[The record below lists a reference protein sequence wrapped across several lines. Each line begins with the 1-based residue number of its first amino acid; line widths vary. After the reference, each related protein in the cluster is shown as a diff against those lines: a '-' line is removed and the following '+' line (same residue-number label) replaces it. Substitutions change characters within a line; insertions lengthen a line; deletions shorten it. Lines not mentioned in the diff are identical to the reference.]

1 MTDSKAIFEEIVDEL
16 IITEHASRSQMM
28 GHPTLMANQY
38 MFVCLVSE
46 GMMFRLKQGSDIHT
60 RALSLE
66 GAHLFDP
73 SHTGRGMKEWVV
85 LPSQHAETWRAFAR
99 EALNY
104 VRSLPPKKP
113 RKKKGK
119 E

>member
-1 MTDSKAIFEEIVDEL
+1 MTHPLFEEIVDEL
-16 IITEHASRSQMM
+16 IITEHATRSQMM

-38 MFVCLVSE
+38 MFVCFIE
-46 GMMFRLKQGSDIHT
+46 NGMMFRLQAGSDVHA
-60 RALSLE
+60 RAMALA

-73 SHTGRGMKEWVV
+73 SNRGSGMKEWVV
-85 LPSQHAETWRAFAR
+85 IPAQHADQWREWAR
-99 EALNY
+99 AALAY

-113 RKKKGK
+113 GNSKRKKT